1 MLKTRWKIFA
11 IVAIVAA
18 IVMGCTLLLNRPN
31 APIDT
36 QPLLPPVVGN
46 VHLTMGVPSK
56 ATTNIANANDYLIAD
71 NTRPYALSYNNSK
84 HLPNWSSWQLNKSWL
99 GTVPRSNDFRPD
111 PSLPKGWYQVKSSDY
126 NGSGYDRGHLTPSA
140 DRTRDSQTNSATFL
154 MTNIL
159 PQTPDNNR
167 DVWEGLESESRRLVN
182 TGKELYIIA
191 GGLGEKGTIGAEKIS
206 IPASTWKVIVVMDKP
221 NSKASDVT
229 AKTRVIAVNVPNI
242 QGIKDK
248 TWRDYRLSVDQL
260 EAKTGYNFLSNVPEA
275 VQQAI
280 ESKVD
285 TVVNDR

>member
-1 MLKTRWKIFA
+1 MLKSRWKILT
-11 IVAIVAA
+11 IVALLV
-18 IVMGCTLLLNRPN
+18 VTVVGCAFLLNRPK
-31 APIDT
+31 APIGS
-36 QPLLPPVVGN
+36 QPLLPPIVGN
-46 VHLTMGVPSK
+46 VHLAMGIPSK
-56 ATTNIANANDYLIAD
+56 ATPDIANANDYLIAD
-71 NTRPYALSYNNSK
+71 NTRSYALSYNNSK
-84 HLPNWSSWQLNKSWL
+84 HIPNWTSWQLNKSWL

-111 PSLPKGWYQVKSSDY
+111 PILPKGWYQVKSSDY

-140 DRTRDSQTNSATFL
+140 DRTRNLQTNSATFF

-206 IPASTWKVIVVMDKP
+206 IPASTWKVIIVMDQP
-221 NSKASDVT
+221 SSKAADVT

-248 TWRDYRLSVDQL
+248 TWRDYRISVDQL
-260 EAKTGYNFLSNVPEA
+260 EAKTGYDFLSAVPEA

-285 TVVNDR
+285 NQ